1 MGRILFI
8 VALALYSHS
17 LAAQTDYGLDP
28 AFNGGNWYVDAFA
41 GSAQLNYRAKKMLR
55 LDTGEVVVAGIVPGN
70 GRDVLGLVRYDEAG
84 VRQAWSNPGS
94 NGQNGNQ
101 YLVFDP
107 SSVFPRPVEDV
118 KDIVRFGDRLFVL
131 VETLRYSMATQPP
144 FQTFFAGHAV
154 DIYAF
159 GTDGAYLGSTAVM
172 SDSASGAREV
182 LGGGIAVYGNLQ
194 FPETVSLVFGGTSL
208 ENGQG
213 LPAFARYT
221 VGSDASLAPVT
232 NLVYPNPGNRCGS
245 PRRCDIAGIALGGR
259 NGNTPRIYLG
269 GSAFAFDNW
278 DFLALRVDSNG
289 VPVASFGGDG
299 SATFSFNIAGDTL
312 NDGGRAIAVRGGIL
326 SSSDEIYVAGDIAV
340 NCGDGVGIAKF
351 RADGSKDTT
360 FGPGGFGAV
369 RFGSTYVAP
378 GDLCFNGTPN
388 RFAHALA
395 LSDNK
400 LALVG
405 QTNRAPI
412 IIGGELNVN
421 AYFAV
426 VDETTGLLDFADD
439 FAFQSGSDS
448 RHSGLWD
455 VIGSGNGR
463 FAATGDVRYRA
474 AAPGGTAG
482 KMQFAT
488 LRLAPRLDAIF
499 ADGFE

>member
-1 MGRILFI
+1 MVRILLI
-8 VALALYSHS
+8 AALAL
-17 LAAQTDYGLDP
+17 LPRPLGAQNDYGLDP
-28 AFNGGNWYVDAFA
+28 VFNGGNWYVDAFA
-41 GSAQLNYRAKKMLR
+41 GSAQLSYRARKMLR
-55 LDTGEVVVAGIVPGN
+55 LDTGELVVAGVVPKA

-94 NGQNGNQ
+94 NGANGNQ

-131 VETLRYSMATQPP
+131 VETLRYTMTTQPP

-154 DIYAF
+154 DIYVF

-172 SDSASGAREV
+172 SDSSTAAREV
-182 LGGGIAVYGNLQ
+182 FGAGIAVYGNLQ

-221 VGSDASLAPVT
+221 VGDDAGLAPVT

-259 NGNTPRIYLG
+259 SGSVPRIYLG

-278 DFLALRVDSNG
+278 DFLALRVDANG

-299 SATFSFNIAGDTL
+299 AATFGFNIAGDTL
-312 NDGGRAIAVRGGIL
+312 NDGGRAIVASGGIL
-326 SSSDEIYVAGDIAV
+326 GNNDEIYVAGDVAV
-340 NCGDGVGIAKF
+340 RCGDGVGIAKF

-369 RFGSTYVAP
+369 RFGDSYVAP
-378 GDLCFNGTPN
+378 GTACFNGTPD
-388 RFAHALA
+388 RYAHALA
-395 LSDNK
+395 LSGTK

-405 QTNRAPI
+405 QTNRASI
-412 IIGGELNVN
+412 FIGGELNVD
-421 AYFAV
+421 AYFGV
-426 VDETTGLLDFADD
+426 VDRASGLADFADD
-439 FAFQSGSDS
+439 FPFRPAGDS

-455 VIGSGNGR
+455 VVDGSNGR
-463 FAATGDVRYRA
+463 FAAAGDVRYRA
-474 AAPGGTAG
+474 TAPGGVAG

-488 LRLAPRLDAIF
+488 LRFAPRLDAIF
-499 ADGFE
+499 ADGLE